1 MFQKIALS
9 LMLTAAFGAPAFAH
23 GAAQQPSLLN
33 VVASIGSH
41 ASLANVAASAA
52 APSTLAN
59 VHATVLDNTV
69 KANVAVGQTARH
81 DDSLLNLNVSLL
93 NGGVGNHW

>member
-1 MFQKIALS
+1 MFQKIVMS

-23 GAAQQPSLLN
+23 GAAQQPSLLT
-33 VVASIGSH
+33 AIATIGSH
-41 ASLANVAASAA
+41 ASLANVAASVA
-52 APSTLAN
+52 APAALAN
-59 VHATVLDNTV
+59 VHANVLNGAIN
-69 KANVAVGQTARH
+69 ANVAVGQTSRH